1 MIVLGLIEQFQLCH
15 TRINNCVLHECM
27 DLYVNKIFI
36 HTKHTHT
43 FPYSS
48 PAILSQF
55 FNKTAYS
62 VFFNEN
68 QNYKH

>member
-36 HTKHTHT
+36 HTKHTHI
-43 FPYSS
+43 P
-48 PAILSQF
+48 ILKPGDSIP
-55 FNKTAYS
+55 
-62 VFFNEN
+62 VFQ
-68 QNYKH
+68 QNCIFCIF